1 MARMHSR
8 KRGKSGSTKPIRK
21 TPPSWVKYK
30 PEEVKK
36 LVLKL
41 AKEGKSTSEI
51 GILLRDSY
59 GIPSVKSI
67 TNKKITKILE
77 DHNLSKKIPED
88 LHNLIEKV
96 IDISKHLEKNK
107 NDKISK
113 RGLQLNESKIKRLA
127 KYYKRK
133 GKLPK
138 DWNYSKKSVEL
149 LLR

>member
-1 MARMHSR
+1 MHSR

-21 TPPSWVKYK
+21 TPPSWIKYK

-36 LVLKL
+36 LVLKY

-51 GILLRDSY
+51 GLLLRDVY
-59 GIPSVKSI
+59 GIPDVKSI

-77 DHNLSKKIPED
+77 DNNLSKKIPED
-88 LHNLIEKV
+88 LHNLIEKA
-96 IDISKHLEKNK
+96 IMISKHLEKNK

-113 RGLQLNESKIKRLA
+113 RGLQLNESKIKRLV
-127 KYYKRK
+127 KYYKKK

-138 DWNYSKKSVEL
+138 DWIYSRKTAEL